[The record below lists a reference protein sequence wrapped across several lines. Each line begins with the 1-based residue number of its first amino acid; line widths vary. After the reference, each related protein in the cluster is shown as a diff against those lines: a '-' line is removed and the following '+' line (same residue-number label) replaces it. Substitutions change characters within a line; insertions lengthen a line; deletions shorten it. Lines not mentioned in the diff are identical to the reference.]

1 MHPLPLKS
9 CDKVHVFPL
18 IIQQEQA
25 LSSKVEGN
33 LMSVL
38 ENNILEHGWCDH
50 VSSPIHSE
58 EGTRIEKGLQA
69 MTALQKTCDFSNQV
83 RRLKKLMKQFES
95 VLAEELTESAEFT
108 ELLLDYSRTL
118 LKTIRQQNLDL

>member
-1 MHPLPLKS
+1 
-9 CDKVHVFPL
+9 
-18 IIQQEQA
+18 
-25 LSSKVEGN
+25 
-33 LMSVL
+33 MSVL

-50 VSSPIHSE
+50 VSTPIHSE

-69 MTALQKTCDFSNQV
+69 MTALQKTCDFTSQV
-83 RRLKKLMKQFES
+83 RRLKKLTKQFES
-95 VLAEELTESAEFT
+95 VLDDREQIESAEFT

>member
-1 MHPLPLKS
+1 M
-9 CDKVHVFPL
+9 
-18 IIQQEQA
+18 
-25 LSSKVEGN
+25 
-33 LMSVL
+33 L
-38 ENNILEHGWCDH
+38 EKNILEHGWCEH

-69 MTALQKTCDFSNQV
+69 MTALQKTCDFTSQV
-83 RRLKKLMKQFES
+83 RRLKKLTKQFES
-95 VLAEELTESAEFT
+95 VLGDGERAESAEYT